1 MADKIGSISAKEIF
15 GEIKIAIGKARA
27 NKAEL
32 EGVPA
37 EPKFV
42 MTPWLIGF
50 ILRELERER
59 EQDSQTV
66 AQVAL
71 FASEVVRLTPMLK
84 HHDAATLIHDGR
96 ILCGY
101 VQREMLEF

>member
-15 GEIKIAIGKARA
+15 GEIEIAIRKVRA
-27 NKAEL
+27 NNAEL

-37 EPKFV
+37 KPTFV

-50 ILRELERER
+50 ILRELEREQ
-59 EQDSQTV
+59 EQESQTV
-66 AQVAL
+66 AQVAA
-71 FASEVVRLTPMLK
+71 FASEVVRLTPRLQ
-84 HHDAATLIHDGR
+84 HHHSATVVHDGR

-101 VQREMLEF
+101 IQREILEF

>member
-27 NKAEL
+27 SNAEL

-50 ILRELERER
+50 ILRELEREL
-59 EQDSQTV
+59 EQESQTV
-66 AQVAL
+66 AQVAV
-71 FASEVVRLTPMLK
+71 FANEVVRLTPMLK
-84 HHDAATLIHDGR
+84 HHHSATVIHDGR

-101 VQREMLEF
+101 IQREMLEF